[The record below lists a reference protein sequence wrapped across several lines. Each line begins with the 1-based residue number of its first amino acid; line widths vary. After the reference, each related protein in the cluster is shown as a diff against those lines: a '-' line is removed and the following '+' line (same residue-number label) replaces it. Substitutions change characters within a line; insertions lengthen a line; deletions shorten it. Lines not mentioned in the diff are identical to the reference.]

1 VNGEGKIL
9 KAHKALLMRIALMSR
24 ELRLF
29 IMAALLMGMA
39 YSIIDAT
46 FNNFLNERF
55 ALSGF
60 ERSFLE
66 FPREIPGFLVVFV
79 SALLWFLCS
88 RRLGGLS
95 MVLGVI
101 GTLLIGFASP
111 AYVIMVAWL
120 FIYSLGQHLFMP
132 LSSTIGMELA
142 KEGQTGQRLGQ
153 LNAVRNFA
161 AIGGSFLVMLGFKFL
176 GFTFHHTFILAA
188 LAFAVAAGFMFAM
201 KPDKTQPPTTY
212 LKLHREY
219 RLYYI
224 LAVFYGSRKQLFMT
238 FGPWVLVTVFHQPTQ
253 TIALLLT
260 IGGFIGILFQ
270 PFLGWA
276 IDRLGERIVLVSEA
290 VLLAFVCFGYGFAK
304 SLFPEGTAFLITCA
318 CFLLDQ
324 MSISFGMA
332 RSTYMKKIAHKTADI
347 QPALTVSVTIDH
359 IFSISLA
366 LIGGVIWS
374 AFGFQ
379 YVFLMGMFI
388 AIGNFFAALQVRVPQ
403 ICVTPR
409 PVLPALEQRD

>member
-1 VNGEGKIL
+1 MNVFKTL
-9 KAHKALLMRIALMSR
+9 RMRIAHVSR

-29 IMAALLMGMA
+29 VMASLLMGMA
-39 YSIIDAT
+39 YNIIDAT

-79 SALLWFLCS
+79 AALLWFLCS
-88 RRLGGLS
+88 RRLGALS
-95 MVLGVI
+95 MFLGVV

-111 AYVIMVAWL
+111 TYSIMVAWL

-142 KEGQTGQRLGQ
+142 KEGQIGQRLGQ

-161 AIGGSFLVMLGFKFL
+161 AIGGSFLVFLGFKFL
-176 GFTFHHTFILAA
+176 GFTFHHTFVLAA
-188 LAFAVAAGFMFAM
+188 IAFALAMALMFAM
-201 KPDKTQPPTTY
+201 KPEKTQPPTMY

-219 RLYYI
+219 RLFYL
-224 LAVFYGSRKQLFMT
+224 LAVFHGSRKQLFMT
-238 FGPWVLVTVFHQPTQ
+238 FGPWVLVTIFHQPTQ
-253 TIALLLT
+253 TMATLLT
-260 IGGFIGILFQ
+260 IGGVIGILFQ
-270 PFLGWA
+270 PFLGRA
-276 IDRLGERIVLVSEA
+276 IDRFGERMVLVSEA
-290 VLLAFVCFGYGFAK
+290 VLLALVCFGYGFAK
-304 SLFPEGTAFLITCA
+304 SLFPEGVAFLIACV

-324 MSISFGMA
+324 MSLSFGMA
-332 RSTYMKKIAHKTADI
+332 RSTYIRKIARQVNDI

-366 LIGGVIWS
+366 LLGGVIWNY
-374 AFGFQ
+374 FGFQ

-388 AIGNFFAALQVRVPQ
+388 AIGNFFAALQVRVPKSYS
-403 ICVTPR
+403 TPKT
-409 PVLPALEQRD
+409 VLNAPGRGN